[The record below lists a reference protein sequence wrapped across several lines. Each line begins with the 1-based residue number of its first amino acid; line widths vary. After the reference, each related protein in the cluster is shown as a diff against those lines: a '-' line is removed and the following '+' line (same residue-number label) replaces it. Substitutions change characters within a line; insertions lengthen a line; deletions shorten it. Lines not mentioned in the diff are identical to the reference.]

1 MLPKKPN
8 FYALLGLFR
17 SAKPDEIRR
26 AYLKSAKK
34 LHPDKNQAAG
44 ETELF
49 LDVQQAYQILSD
61 PQRRAAYD
69 ATLPVEASEA
79 GPKSPLECKIEISR
93 PNIPS
98 GNDKQLIYALLRL
111 STGADYKQTQ
121 AVPPLNVC
129 LALDCSTSMQGPKME
144 MAQASAVQVLRRL
157 KPDDIF
163 SLVSFGDK
171 AEVAIPAARQIDVH
185 RAEIRV
191 RALTTGG
198 GTEMYTGLKAALDE
212 VRLYNNPGA
221 VNHVILLT
229 DGRTYGDEEKCYAE
243 AKVAADEGIGIS
255 GMGLGSGWNDVF
267 LDHLADLTGGGTMF
281 VREPHDIERFLSE
294 KFNNLSRAFAQ
305 NVEFYAEVAEGA
317 QVNYVFRI
325 QPDAGQLSFQE
336 VTRLGPVLLD
346 EPLAVLFELRLD
358 GERQNGQSFELL
370 KGHIEASIASILAP
384 VPIIPVRIDVTV
396 DDSAEPVG
404 PPQAIVQALSKLTLY
419 RIQEKARLAV
429 EAGDYEKATQHLQ
442 RLATHLLSQGEKSL
456 ARTILLEAQHIE
468 QQKSFTDGGE
478 KHIKYATRS
487 LLMPGERIS

>member
-8 FYALLGLFR
+8 LYTLLGLFR

-34 LHPDKNQAAG
+34 LHPDKNQTAG

-69 ATLPVEASEA
+69 ATLPPDEVEK
-79 GPKSPLECKIEISR
+79 GPQSPIECKVEISR
-93 PNIPS
+93 QTIPS
-98 GNDKQLIYALLRL
+98 GNDSQLIYALLRL
-111 STGADYKQTQ
+111 STGAEHKQTR
-121 AVPPLNVC
+121 VTPPLNVC
-129 LALDCSTSMQGPKME
+129 LALDCSTSMQGSKME
-144 MAQASAVQVLRRL
+144 MAQASAIQVLRRL

-163 SLVSFGDK
+163 SLVSFGDR
-171 AEVAIPAARQIDVH
+171 AEIAIPATRELDIH
-185 RAEIRV
+185 RAETRIRM
-191 RALTTGG
+191 LTTGG
-198 GTEMYTGLKAALDE
+198 GTEMYNGLKTALDE
-212 VRLYNNPGA
+212 VRRYNSPSA

-243 AKVAADEGIGIS
+243 AKIAADEGIGIS

-267 LDHLADLTGGGTMF
+267 LDYLANLTGGGTMF

-294 KFNNLSRAFAQ
+294 KFNSLSRAFAQ
-305 NVEFYAEVAEGA
+305 NVEFYTEIAQNV
-317 QVNYVFRI
+317 QVNYAFRI
-325 QPDAGQLSFQE
+325 QPDAGQLSFQD
-336 VTRLGPVLLD
+336 VTRLGPVFHD
-346 EPLAVLFELRLD
+346 EPLTVLFEMRLEE
-358 GERQNGQSFELL
+358 GRQNGQSFQLL
-370 KGHIEASIASILAP
+370 KGHLEASIASILAP
-384 VPIIPVRIDVTV
+384 VPNIPVRIDVTV
-396 DDSAEPVG
+396 DDSAEPGG

-429 EAGDYEKATQHLQ
+429 ESGDYEKATQHLQ

-478 KHIKYATRS
+478 KQIKYATRS
-487 LLMPGERIS
+487 LLMPGEPRL